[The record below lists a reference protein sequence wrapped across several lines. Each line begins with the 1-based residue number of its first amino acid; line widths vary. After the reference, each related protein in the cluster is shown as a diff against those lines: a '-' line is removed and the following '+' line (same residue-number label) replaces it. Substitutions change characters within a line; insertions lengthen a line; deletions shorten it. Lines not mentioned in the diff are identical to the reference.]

1 MERGRLFIAP
11 GHDHDRE
18 TELAERGEPPPDE
31 KDRAAALGVCGAG
44 YFRPVISS

>member
-18 TELAERGEPPPDE
+18 TELAERG
-31 KDRAAALGVCGAG
+31 AG
-44 YFRPVISS
+44 YFRLVISS